1 MRLLKAVPSA
11 CVVATLLACALLALP
26 AQAET
31 LISASCQLLT
41 RMAVAAPDT
50 GGELRISTRD
60 AQGHWGPAD
69 FEHQDGMIVLELNPE
84 KTGSSRMYFL
94 INPRPDIDLD
104 DTKPPLLLGVKVDG
118 NPLPLSTDQHIGE
131 LPTPPQTITFGVADR
146 ENPLDLHSLRAKID
160 NQAVDASHMPFSVIS
175 LRQARIYVVTADLSY
190 GKHKVEMFV
199 SDEAPLPNTL
209 TAAVRFDVFDA
220 TNCALATRGAT
231 LAADS
236 CLSNYES
243 LLSLNDGVTYPPG
256 PGRLNDVSWA
266 SADSSAE
273 HWLEIRFG
281 QTRTIS
287 ELVVFW
293 TVYRGRYHLPRET
306 DVRIP
311 EGDDWVKLEAK
322 RIDGSGD
329 NCITTFKFEPI
340 ELDRIR
346 VYQGAGAGS
355 DNAPGYMWV
364 TEVEAR

>member
-1 MRLLKAVPSA
+1 MRLFKAVADA
-11 CVVATLLACALLALP
+11 CVVAALLVCALFASP
-26 AQAET
+26 IRAET
-31 LISASCQLLT
+31 LISASCQLPA
-41 RMAVAAPDT
+41 RVAVAAPDT
-50 GGELRISTRD
+50 AGELRIFTRD

-69 FEHQDGMIVLELNPE
+69 FEHQDGMIVLQLNPE

-94 INPRPDIDLD
+94 INPRPHIDLN

-131 LPTPPQTITFGVADR
+131 FPNPPQTIAFGVAER
-146 ENPLDLHSLRAKID
+146 ENPLDLHSISAKIN
-160 NQAVDASHMPFSVIS
+160 NQPVDASHMPFSVIS
-175 LRQARIYVVTADLSY
+175 LRQARIYVLTADLSY
-190 GKHKVEMFV
+190 GKHKVEMSV

-209 TAAVRFDVFDA
+209 TAVVRFDVFDA
-220 TNCALATRGAT
+220 TNYALAAQGAT

-243 LLSLNDGVTYPPG
+243 LTSLNDGVAYPPG

-281 QTRTIS
+281 QTRTIG

-293 TVYRGRYHLPRET
+293 TLYRGRHHLPRET

-311 EGDDWVKLEAK
+311 EGEDWVKLDAK

-346 VYQGAGAGS
+346 VYQGARAGS